1 MPPAPESSTAPEDG
15 LEEKLGVVDPKDGG
29 VNYCRLAGTVENI
42 DLNGPEA
49 QAVLRKIDLF
59 LLPFL
64 MVTYLIQ
71 VQLAPS
77 LVTTRTKL
85 ACDLAHAQNSS

>member
-1 MPPAPESSTAPEDG
+1 MAVENRTFSESNTAPEDEV
-15 LEEKLGVVDPKDGG
+15 LADEKLGVVLDSKDGGGG
-29 VNYCRLAGTVENI
+29 VNYSRLAGTVENI

-49 QAVLRKIDLF
+49 QRVLRKIDLF

-71 VQLAPS
+71 VPIHPFLS
-77 LVTTRTKL
+77 W
-85 ACDLAHAQNSS
+85 